1 MTTCRAARHCDR
13 GAGGRAQG
21 IEGLVDL
28 SVEQQT
34 DIPTVRV
41 NFDRA
46 ALGRY
51 GLQSGTAAEALETAL
66 VGREVG
72 QILVGQIAVPLVVRY
87 PQGDSPTWRP
97 FVTRRC
103 ARPSGG
109 RIP

>member
-1 MTTCRAARHCDR
+1 MKVAAVEASPIHLQKLRDL
-13 GAGGRAQG
+13 GTQVQAAVQG

-41 NFDRA
+41 NFDRV

-72 QILVGQIAVPLVVRY
+72 QILDGQIAVPLVIRY
-87 PQGDSPTWRP
+87 P
-97 FVTRRC
+97 
-103 ARPSGG
+103 
-109 RIP
+109 

>member
-1 MTTCRAARHCDR
+1 MTTCRRCARLRPGCR
-13 GAGGRAQG
+13 RRAQG
-21 IEGLVDL
+21 TAGLVDL

-66 VGREVG
+66 VGREVA
-72 QILVGQIAVPLVVRY
+72 QILVGQIAVPLIVRY
-87 PQGDSPTWRP
+87 PQGDRP
-97 FVTRRC
+97 DLEAIRDTPMRTSEAGAFR
-103 ARPSGG
+103 
-109 RIP
+109 